1 MYIRIGL
8 TQKSCLRLY
17 VYSYTMQYT
26 HADRVFDGDVP
37 ARRCGSFK
45 IVFYEWLH
53 TNTRYTR
60 RADECKGFGLE
71 MEDAGMSEGGG
82 GG

>member
-1 MYIRIGL
+1 
-8 TQKSCLRLY
+8 
-17 VYSYTMQYT
+17 MQYT

-82 GG
+82 GGWDDATLLINKKNGTET